1 MNRGILKALALVFG
15 TLLPVA
21 MVFPQGLA
29 DTAKKEQERRKKAAA
44 AGATKVYTE
53 SDLPS
58 SPAGAAPADLEV
70 KADANKT
77 GVRPASGRGAV
88 NPATSE
94 ASRQREIADTKA
106 RAAEIQAR
114 IARAEALVQQLGNHP
129 TGGGKVCR
137 LPEGVFRPGETAPEQ
152 VVCPY
157 QMESRYEVA
166 KRELEKIRGEL
177 AAFQQEA
184 RRRGIA
190 F

>member
-1 MNRGILKALALVFG
+1 MNRGVLKTMALAVV
-15 TLLPVA
+15 TLLPAA

-44 AGATKVYTE
+44 AGTTKVYTQ

-58 SPAGAAPADLEV
+58 SPSGAAPAEPDP
-70 KADANKT
+70 KSDASKPGPT
-77 GVRPASGRGAV
+77 PSSGKGAV

-94 ASRQREIADTKA
+94 EAKQREIADYRA
-106 RAAEIQAR
+106 RAAQFQAR
-114 IARAEALVQQLGNHP
+114 IARSEAVVQQLGNHP
-129 TGGGKVCR
+129 TGGGKVCL

-166 KRELEKIRGEL
+166 KRDLDKLKGEF
-177 AAFQQEA
+177 AAFQDLA
-184 RRRGIA
+184 RRRGIPL
-190 F
+190 